1 MVSGYTMKNDV
12 RTRVSRQNYE
22 ETRKLS
28 SYPKSATFND
38 CLSALLIKLR
48 QKGKKGDEEPRKF
61 FTNVLGDCNQC

>member
-38 CLSALLIKLR
+38 CLSSILIRL
-48 QKGKKGDEEPRKF
+48 QKKGDK
-61 FTNVLGDCNQC
+61 G